1 MSIRDRRKRE
11 KEQRRNDIINAAE
24 KLFFA
29 KGYDDV
35 SMNDI
40 ANEVELS
47 KATLYLY
54 FNNKEELFLST
65 VLRGTLI
72 LNSTIKNEVQKSKTG
87 IEKVSAFRKAYHNFT
102 QNYPDYLRIYK
113 YFQSGRFDI
122 KKIIDEEYINGVI
135 SEINGDLRV
144 EKDHDRE
151 NIADANLKRIM
162 ELRSERLIIMCNSI
176 QTGIDDGTIRPEIDP
191 VEAAVLLSSIS
202 KKMSDIPPDHEKIL
216 ESRGIDHEKF
226 IVDVEKFIKYM
237 IMNYSE

>member
-11 KEQRRNDIINAAE
+11 KKQRRNDIINAAE
-24 KLFFA
+24 KLFFS
-29 KGYDDV
+29 GVYDDV

-54 FNNKEELFLST
+54 FNNKEELFFSI

-72 LNSTIKNEVQKSKTG
+72 LNSTIKDEVQNSETG
-87 IEKVSAFRKAYHNFT
+87 IDKVSAFRKAYHNFT
-102 QNYPDYLRIYK
+102 QEYPDYMRIYK

-122 KKIIDEEYINGVI
+122 KKIIDENYIYDVI
-135 SEINGDLRV
+135 TEINGEFRAATDF
-144 EKDHDRE
+144 DRD
-151 NIADANLKRIM
+151 NTADEYLKRIM

-176 QTGIDDGTIRPEIDP
+176 QKGIEDGTIRPDVDP

-216 ESRGIDHEKF
+216 ESRGIDHDTF
-226 IVDVEKFIKYM
+226 VADVEKLIKYM
-237 IMNYSE
+237 IMNYSN

>member
-1 MSIRDRRKRE
+1 MSIKDRRKRE
-11 KEQRRNDIINAAE
+11 REQRRNDIINAAE

-29 KGYDDV
+29 GGYDDV

-54 FNNKEELFLST
+54 FNNKEELFFSI

-72 LNSTIKNEVQKSKTG
+72 LNSTIKAEVQKSKTG
-87 IEKVSAFRKAYHNFT
+87 IDKVSAFRKAYNNFT
-102 QNYPDYLRIYK
+102 NDYPDYMRIYK

-122 KKIIDEEYINGVI
+122 KKIIDENHIHDVI
-135 SEINGDLRV
+135 TEINGEFVVKTSLD
-144 EKDHDRE
+144 EE
-151 NIADANLKRIM
+151 NLVDEYLKRIM

-176 QTGIDDGTIRPEIDP
+176 KTGIDDGTIRPDVDP

-202 KKMSDIPPDHEKIL
+202 KKMSNIPLDHEKIL
-216 ESRGIDHEKF
+216 ESRGIDHDKF
-226 IVDVEKFIKYM
+226 VADVEKLIRYM
-237 IMNYSE
+237 IMNSSN